1 MVKIVLELPDN
12 QARGLSQ
19 LVKRLNRRNLDSRD
33 LDLVTAEELDGAEAS
48 VNALQDALAKAG
60 FNPR

>member
-33 LDLVTAEELDGAEAS
+33 LDLVTAEELDGAEAGAY
-48 VNALQDALAKAG
+48 ALAEALAKAG
-60 FNPR
+60 FDPR